1 LWGWGGWWVVASVVA
16 VRVARG
22 LLMGGT
28 LMFVLAGPCP
38 VWWGV
43 VGVSVH
49 CWVLREHAT
58 PALGWGCCLGAILVL
73 VFIPVHSVLWGG
85 CWWCCGDRGSCVV

>member
-1 LWGWGGWWVVASVVA
+1 VASVVA

-28 LMFVLAGPCP
+28 LMFVRACLRLG
-38 VWWGV
+38 
-43 VGVSVH
+43 VGVGGCVG
-49 CWVLREHAT
+49 
-58 PALGWGCCLGAILVL
+58 ALLGPERTRDPNEGWGCCLGAILVL